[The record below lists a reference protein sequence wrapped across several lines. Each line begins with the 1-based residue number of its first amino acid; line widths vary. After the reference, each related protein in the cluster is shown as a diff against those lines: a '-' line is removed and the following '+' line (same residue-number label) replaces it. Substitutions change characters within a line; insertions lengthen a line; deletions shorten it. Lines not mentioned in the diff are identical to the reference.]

1 MTWLIIWLIAVA
13 IVMLAMAVKISAL
26 EDKLETCVSEKRF
39 DRLADTH
46 NNFVDFVCDE
56 FDNVYEEVNNR
67 IDDINNEFHNVYTDI
82 NYLSETDDTIVD
94 VMELMC
100 DTDDAII
107 NRLNDWEDEICIINA
122 EIDDIIKELFASK
135 PEENKEK
142 KTEKSSKK
150 ASNK

>member
-1 MTWLIIWLIAVA
+1 MIWLIISVAVMAFCLLVMA
-13 IVMLAMAVKISAL
+13 IKHTLL
-26 EDKLETCVSEKRF
+26 EDKFKELENKF
-39 DRLADTH
+39 YKLADTH
-46 NNFVDFVCDE
+46 NSFVDFVADE
-56 FDNVYEEVNNR
+56 FDDLYIEWNER
-67 IDDINNEFHNVYTDI
+67 IDEINDEFHNVYTNI
-82 NYLSETDDTIVD
+82 KYLSETDDTIVD

-107 NRLNDWEDEICIINA
+107 NRVNDWEDEICMINA